1 MDRLRASG
9 ARLLRLAPPWALLA
23 ALLAALLLPA
33 PGCTAPP
40 RSVPPAFAG
49 RAPDRVLRP
58 AAPPRFFA
66 FGDCGTG
73 GKGQARVAAGM
84 AARAQATPPDF
95 FVLLGDNF
103 YPDGVAS
110 SDDSK
115 WRTHFEEP
123 YAAPCFARDFYVA
136 LGNHD
141 HRGSVQAQLD
151 YGASHSRWRL
161 PAPWY
166 AFTVALP
173 SGATADFFV
182 LDTTQLVDETEA
194 AAAQLSWLADALGKS
209 SGRWQ
214 IVVGH
219 HPVRST
225 QSRGLADYRER
236 LEPVLCGFGVDLALF
251 GHDHFSQWLPP
262 LSSSSA
268 ARGAGGL
275 DELHVAIAGGGGG
288 TDNADSI
295 TPNAAARW
303 SATGG
308 GFADVTLS
316 DEHLVLEFADADGK
330 TQSRFEIAGG
340 TP

>member
-1 MDRLRASG
+1 MNARRPG
-9 ARLLRLAPPWALLA
+9 ALFLAACALLA
-23 ALLAALLLPA
+23 AACRAPRAA
-33 PGCTAPP
+33 
-40 RSVPPAFAG
+40 PPAFDS
-49 RAPDRVLRP
+49 RAPDRLERP

-66 FGDCGTG
+66 FGDFGTG

-151 YGASHSRWRL
+151 YGASHARWQL

-182 LDTTQLVDETEA
+182 LDTTQLVDETQV

-236 LEPVLCGFGVDLALF
+236 LEPVLAGFGVDLALF

-262 LSSSSA
+262 SALRSVSSSSSSGSSSSA
-268 ARGAGGL
+268 ARGAGEL

-288 TDNADSI
+288 ADNADSI
-295 TPNAAARW
+295 TPNAAATW

-316 DEHLVLEFADADGK
+316 EERIVIEFADADGK

>member
-1 MDRLRASG
+1 MNARRAG
-9 ARLLRLAPPWALLA
+9 ALVLASCVLLA
-23 ALLAALLLPA
+23 MACRAPRAA
-33 PGCTAPP
+33 
-40 RSVPPAFAG
+40 PPAFAS
-49 RAPDRVLRP
+49 RAPDRIERP

-66 FGDCGTG
+66 FGDFGTG

-151 YGASHSRWRL
+151 YGASHSRWQL

-182 LDTTQLVDETEA
+182 LDTTQLVDETA
-194 AAAQLSWLADALGKS
+194 AAATQLSWLADALGRS

-236 LEPVLCGFGVDLALF
+236 LEPVLAGFGVDLALF

-262 LSSSSA
+262 P
-268 ARGAGGL
+268 ARGGRSSNDSGSTPRGRAAPF

-288 TDNADSI
+288 ADNADSI
-295 TPNAAARW
+295 TPNPAAQW
-303 SATGG
+303 SSTGG
-308 GFADVTLS
+308 GFADVTLA
-316 DEHLVLEFADADGK
+316 DERIVVEFADADGQ